1 MVDEVMA
8 ESGRRRFSSDEE
20 VEDGS
25 SDGSDASDGEDS
37 NLASPV
43 SSNFT
48 ESNSLKSVTFECYRW
63 AAH

>member
-25 SDGSDASDGEDS
+25 SDGSSDASDGEDS

-43 SSNFT
+43 S
-48 ESNSLKSVTFECYRW
+48 
-63 AAH
+63 

>member
-25 SDGSDASDGEDS
+25 SDGSSDGEDS

-48 ESNSLKSVTFECYRW
+48 ESNSLESITFECYRW